1 MADLPG
7 QFETTDRVGTTTHF
21 NGAASTT
28 PALIPSV
35 AGDSI
40 AEVLIRS
47 LLENP
52 KADLLQVS
60 FDGVE
65 YFTLNRSEHIVW
77 GVKGDLKQIYVRATS
92 GAPKYEIIMN
102 RELA

>member
-21 NGAASTT
+21 NGTATTT

-40 AEVLIRS
+40 AEVLIRN
-47 LLENP
+47 LLSNP
-52 KADLLQVS
+52 TADRLEVS
-60 FDGVE
+60 FDGSE

-77 GVKGDLKQIYVRATS
+77 GVKGDLKQIYVRSTQNTCD
-92 GAPKYEIIMN
+92 YQIIMN